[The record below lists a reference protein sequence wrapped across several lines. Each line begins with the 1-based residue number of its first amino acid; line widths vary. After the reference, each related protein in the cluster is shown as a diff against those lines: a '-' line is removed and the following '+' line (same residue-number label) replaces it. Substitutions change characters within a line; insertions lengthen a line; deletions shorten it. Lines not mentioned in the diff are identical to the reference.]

1 MPLDRAGLLADRSQ
15 SGVEWCRRHTELIDG
30 WLADLF
36 DRSGAPGA
44 GAMALVAI
52 GGYGRSELC
61 PHSDIDV
68 MLLHGDRVKVTGI
81 ADRIWYPIWDDELH
95 LGHSVSTVK
104 EALALA
110 ADDLDTA
117 TALLSARHLAG
128 DESLTNQLVTAAA
141 MSWEKRA
148 KRWLGALAAN
158 VDARHA
164 KAGEAAF
171 LLEPDLKEGRG
182 GMRDVHSLVWAE
194 AAHRVRLEADVAE
207 LSSAYS
213 VLLGARVELQRQT
226 GRASNVL
233 VLQEQPEV
241 AETLGYSGRDELMA
255 AIAEAARRI
264 AWTSDDAWRRVTVSL
279 RTSFRRGRDLG
290 RSVADG
296 VRLRDG
302 EVALEDDDDPPN
314 DKLVADDALLP
325 LRLAVAAATHRASI
339 ERASLDRLAASAPA
353 LSEPWPAEARWLLA
367 DLLASGAAAVGVIEA
382 LDQRGVWERILPEW
396 TMVRNRPQHN
406 AYHRYTVDRHLLET
420 VAQATR
426 LAGRTERPDLLNITA
441 LLHDIGKA
449 CPGDHVPAGVELA
462 HVITTRMGF
471 AGADIDTVAALI
483 QHHLLLPEVATSR
496 DLDEP
501 ATVERVAEAVGS
513 QTRLDLLAALTEA
526 DSLATGPSAWGPWK
540 AELVRQLVERVAHV
554 LSGGEAAGIVVEAFP
569 SEMQMGWLRSGERRI
584 TAEDELVTVVDDD
597 RPGLFSRVAG
607 ILALHGLDVMGAAAY
622 STDEGR
628 ALAEFRVTD
637 PVRDETPWPRIV
649 ADLERALDGRLA
661 VNARLAERARTYRS
675 RRPLSGTP
683 TVTAVHFDNHAS
695 TTSTVIDVHAP
706 DRVGVLYRI
715 TRALAELDL
724 DIRVAK
730 AQTLGA
736 EVIDSFYVRE
746 GQGAKLTEPLFLAEV
761 ERAILHSVAEED

>member
-1 MPLDRAGLLADRSQ
+1 MALDRAALLADRSLT
-15 SGVEWCRRHTELIDG
+15 GAEWCHRHTTLIDA
-30 WLADLF
+30 WLSDLF
-36 DRSGAPGA
+36 DRAGATSA

-52 GGYGRSELC
+52 GGYGRAELC

-68 MLLHGDRVKVTGI
+68 MLLHRSRASVAAI

-104 EALALA
+104 EAILLA

-117 TALLSARHLAG
+117 TALLSARHIAG
-128 DESLTNQLVTAAA
+128 DETLSNQLAASA
-141 MSWEKRA
+141 LQSWEKRG
-148 KRWLGALAAN
+148 KRWLTTLAAN

-194 AAHRVRLEADVAE
+194 AAHRILLEADVSE
-207 LSSAYS
+207 LSAAYS

-226 GRASNVL
+226 GRATNVL
-233 VLQEQPEV
+233 VLQEQPDV
-241 AETLGYSGRDELMA
+241 AEALGYSGREALMA
-255 AIAEAARRI
+255 GIAEAARKI
-264 AWTSDDAWRRVTVSL
+264 AWTSDDAWRRITVAL
-279 RTSFRRGRDLG
+279 RSPLVRGRDGG
-290 RSVADG
+290 RPCGHGIV
-296 VRLRDG
+296 LRDG
-302 EVALEDDDDPPN
+302 EVALAPDDGLLAGDP
-314 DKLVADDALLP
+314 LLA
-325 LRLAVAAATHRASI
+325 LRLAVTAATNRASI
-339 ERASLDRLAASAPA
+339 ERHSLERLADSAPA
-353 LSEPWPAEARWLLA
+353 LPEPWPEEARCLLA
-367 DLLASGAAAVGVIEA
+367 TLLASGAPAVGVIEA

-396 TMVRNRPQHN
+396 VMVRNRPQHN

-420 VAQATR
+420 VAHAAR
-426 LAGRTERPDLLNITA
+426 LIDRTERTERPDLLLIAA
-441 LLHDIGKA
+441 LLHDMGKA
-449 CPGDHVPAGVELA
+449 CPGDHVPAGVVLA
-462 HVITTRMGF
+462 RTITTRMGF
-471 AGADIDTVAALI
+471 PDSDVETVAALVE
-483 QHHLLLPEVATSR
+483 HHLLLSEVATSR

-501 ATVERVAEAVGS
+501 STVERVAEAIECPI
-513 QTRLDLLAALTEA
+513 RLHLLATLTEA
-526 DSLATGPSAWGPWK
+526 DSLATGPSAWTPWK
-540 AELVRQLVERVAHV
+540 AELVRQLVERVDHV
-554 LSGGEAAGIVVEAFP
+554 LAGGEAAGIVVEAFP
-569 SEMQMGWLRSGERRI
+569 SKIQMEWLQGDKRRI
-584 TAEDELVTVVDDD
+584 TTEDRVVTVVDDD

-607 ILALHGLDVMGAAAY
+607 ILALHGLDVLGAAAY
-622 STDEGR
+622 SSDEGR
-628 ALAEFRVTD
+628 ALAEFRVID

-683 TVTAVHFDNHAS
+683 PVAAVHFDNLAS

-724 DIRVAK
+724 DIRSAK

-736 EVIDSFYVRE
+736 EVVDSFYVRE
-746 GQGAKLTEPLFLAEV
+746 GRGTKLTEPLFLAEV